1 MYQLK
6 QSEEVVLVVKL
17 ESQLVSQRVD
27 SLALTQEALDQEI
40 TKYNKLITAIE
51 AKLTSSVRVIEQKQ
65 STIIGYNTKI
75 SQIAATTGVSGCGEA
90 VVSCY

>member
-6 QSEEVVLVVKL
+6 QSEEEVLVVKL

-40 TKYNKLITAIE
+40 AKSNKLITAIQ
-51 AKLTSSVRVIEQKQ
+51 AKVTSSVRVIEQKQ
-65 STIIGYNTKI
+65 STIIGYNKKI
-75 SQIAATTGVSGCGEA
+75 SQIAASTGVSDCGEA

>member
-6 QSEEVVLVVKL
+6 QSEEEVLAVKL

-27 SLALTQEALDQEI
+27 SLALIQEAVDQEI

-51 AKLTSSVRVIEQKQ
+51 AKVTSSIRVIEQKQ
-65 STIIGYNTKI
+65 STIIGYNKKI

>member
-6 QSEEVVLVVKL
+6 QSEEEVLVVKL
-17 ESQLVSQRVD
+17 ESQLVSQRMD

-65 STIIGYNTKI
+65 STIIGYNMKI